1 MKSNTQNHSK
11 IQTNITK
18 DSLHPDPI
26 EQTKQWLNDSINA
39 NIHNP
44 NAATLA
50 TVDIEGQ
57 PSSRIILIKEITS
70 NGLTFFT
77 NYNSQKAEDLSDNN
91 RVSLLFYWRDLNRQ
105 IRIKGTVTKTSK
117 EENNTY
123 FKLRP
128 RGSQIMA
135 HISNQST
142 ELTNRE
148 MLDSLYKEFETKN
161 EDNDLTCPPFWGGYL
176 IMPTYFEFWQEQA
189 YRMHDRICYTPL
201 SESKWDKKRL
211 AP

>member
-1 MKSNTQNHSK
+1 MHFALFPKDKHQAQENRKNAKQN
-11 IQTNITK
+11 
-18 DSLHPDPI
+18 
-26 EQTKQWLNDSINA
+26 
-39 NIHNP
+39 
-44 NAATLA
+44 
-50 TVDIEGQ
+50 
-57 PSSRIILIKEITS
+57 
-70 NGLTFFT
+70 
-77 NYNSQKAEDLSDNN
+77 
-91 RVSLLFYWRDLNRQ
+91 
-105 IRIKGTVTKTSK
+105 KTSK

-128 RGSQIMA
+128 RGGQIMA

-148 MLDSLYKEFETKN
+148 TLDNLYKEFETKN